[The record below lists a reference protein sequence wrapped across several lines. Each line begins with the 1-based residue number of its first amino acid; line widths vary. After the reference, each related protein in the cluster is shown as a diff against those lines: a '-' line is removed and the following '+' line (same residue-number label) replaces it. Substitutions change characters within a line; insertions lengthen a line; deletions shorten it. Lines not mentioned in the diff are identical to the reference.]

1 MTQTIG
7 FVYEQLDNYLLSR
20 IEGLWTRIE
29 AERVIAEI
37 SQLAA
42 KHGYRCVL
50 VDARKLSAPQME
62 LDRYLAG
69 KHIAQEWRGLKCA
82 IVYPENLINKFTE
95 NTAVNRGAHLNVV
108 SDFEDALTWLMDKQT

>member
-29 AERVIAEI
+29 AERVIEEI
-37 SQLAA
+37 SRLAA

-95 NTAVNRGAHLNVV
+95 NTAVNRGAHLNIV